1 VRSALRYFFTLVL
14 RIFFRR
20 IEISGA
26 EHVPSSGPILFVL
39 NHPNGLI
46 DPGFLLCL
54 APRRVSFLA
63 KAPLFRMPV
72 VGWLCRTFQAIPVH
86 RRQDAGSDPA
96 QNRETFEAAR
106 RVLAGGGAIAIF
118 PEGTSHNDPQLRPF
132 KTGAARIA
140 LGAAAALGENTRPI
154 RIVPAGLYYRAK
166 QTFRSAAL
174 LHYGEPFEVPSITLA
189 PGAEPPAAAVLALTE
204 RIGTALAEL
213 TLQAERVEA
222 LALVARAQRI
232 FSTADEPPTTPASL
246 AQELEVRRR
255 FVLGYRLLRERWP
268 DRFTAV
274 QARIDRYE
282 SALQAAGLDPR
293 HLTPRTYTLARVLRY
308 VVQSVLAFALLLPPA
323 LAGALVHYPAYRI
336 VGYVATGISKGDES
350 ALATVKL
357 LAATLLFPLTWAAVA
372 VAVWIWTKGNLV
384 ATVGTVAV
392 LPVAGLLALVFF
404 ERMDRMIGRIR
415 ALGLLLFKKWP
426 FMRLVAERRAI
437 REEILA
443 LGKELGLTAGAL
455 PERAPPAKDPGSV

>member
-1 VRSALRYFFTLVL
+1 VRSAVRSFFALVL

-20 IEISGA
+20 IEVSGV
-26 EHVPSSGPILFVL
+26 EHVPSVGPVLFVL

-63 KAPLFRMPV
+63 KAPLFRMPL

-106 RVLAGGGAIAIF
+106 RVLADGGAIAIF

-140 LGAAAALGENTRPI
+140 LGAAAALGVGTRPI

-174 LHYGEPFEVPSITLA
+174 LHYGEPFDVPAIALA
-189 PGAEPPAAAVLALTE
+189 PGAEPPVEAVRALTE
-204 RIGTALAEL
+204 RIGQALAEL

-232 FSTADEPPTTPASL
+232 FSTADEPPATPAPL

-255 FVLGYRLLRERWP
+255 FVLGYRLLRE
-268 DRFTAV
+268 
-274 QARIDRYE
+274 
-282 SALQAAGLDPR
+282 SALTAAGLDPR
-293 HLTPRTYTLARVLRY
+293 HLTPRTYTFARVLRY
-308 VVQSVLAFALLLPPA
+308 VVQSVLVFALLLPPA
-323 LAGALVHYPAYRI
+323 AAGALVHYPAYRI

-372 VAVWIWTKGNLV
+372 VTVWIWTKGNVV
-384 ATVGTVAV
+384 ATVATIAV
-392 LPVAGLLALVFF
+392 LPLAGLGSLVFF
-404 ERMDRMIGRIR
+404 ERMDRLIGRIR
-415 ALGLLLFKKWP
+415 ALGLLLFKRWA

-443 LGKELGLTAGAL
+443 LGKELGL
-455 PERAPPAKDPGSV
+455 VV

>member
-1 VRSALRYFFTLVL
+1 MRSALRSFFALVL

-20 IEISGA
+20 IEVSGV
-26 EHVPSSGPILFVL
+26 EHVPSVGPVLFVL

-63 KAPLFRMPV
+63 KAPLFRMPL

-86 RRQDAGSDPA
+86 RRQDAGADLA

-140 LGAAAALGENTRPI
+140 LGAAAALGAGTRPI

-174 LHYGEPFEVPSITLA
+174 LHYGEPFDVPAIALA
-189 PGAEPPAAAVLALTE
+189 PGAEPPVEAVRALTE
-204 RIGTALAEL
+204 RIGQALAEL

-232 FSTADEPPTTPASL
+232 FSTADEPPAAPAPL
-246 AQELEVRRR
+246 AQELEVQRR

-268 DRFTAV
+268 DRFTAL

-282 SALQAAGLDPR
+282 SELTAAGLDPR
-293 HLTPRTYTLARVLRY
+293 HLTPRTYTFARVLRY
-308 VVQSVLAFALLLPPA
+308 VVQSVLVFALLLPPA

-357 LAATLLFPLTWAAVA
+357 LAATLLFPLTWAAVGI
-372 VAVWIWTKGNLV
+372 AVWIWTKGNVV

-392 LPVAGLLALVFF
+392 LPVAGLGSLVFF
-404 ERMDRMIGRIR
+404 ERVDRLIGRIR
-415 ALGLLLFKKWP
+415 ALGLLLFRKWA

-437 REEILA
+437 RAEIIA
-443 LGKELGLTAGAL
+443 LGKELGLVVEA
-455 PERAPPAKDPGSV
+455 

>member
-1 VRSALRYFFTLVL
+1 VRSALRSFFALVL

-20 IEISGA
+20 IEVSGV
-26 EHVPSSGPILFVL
+26 EHVPSVGPVLFVL

-63 KAPLFRMPV
+63 KAPLFRMPL

-86 RRQDAGSDPA
+86 RRQDAGADPA

-140 LGAAAALGENTRPI
+140 LGAAAALGAGTRPI
-154 RIVPAGLYYRAK
+154 RIPAGLYYRAK

-174 LHYGEPFEVPSITLA
+174 LHYGEPFDVPAIALA
-189 PGAEPPAAAVLALTE
+189 PGAEPPVEAVRALTE
-204 RIGTALAEL
+204 RIGQALAEL

-232 FSTADEPPTTPASL
+232 FSTADEPPAAPAPL
-246 AQELEVRRR
+246 AQELEVQRR

-268 DRFTAV
+268 DRFTAL

-282 SALQAAGLDPR
+282 SELTAAGLDPR
-293 HLTPRTYTLARVLRY
+293 HLTPRTYTFARVLRY
-308 VVQSVLAFALLLPPA
+308 VVQSVLVFALLLPPA

-357 LAATLLFPLTWAAVA
+357 LAATLLFPLTWAAVG
-372 VAVWIWTKGNLV
+372 VAVWIWTKGNVV

-392 LPVAGLLALVFF
+392 LPVAGLGSLVFF
-404 ERMDRMIGRIR
+404 ERVDRLIGRIR
-415 ALGLLLFKKWP
+415 ALGLLLFRKWA

-437 REEILA
+437 RAEIIA
-443 LGKELGLTAGAL
+443 LGKELGLVVEA
-455 PERAPPAKDPGSV
+455 

>member
-1 VRSALRYFFTLVL
+1 MRALLLPLLRVVL

-20 IEISGA
+20 IEVSGTDS
-26 EHVPSSGPILFVL
+26 VPSVGPVLFVL

-46 DPGFLLCL
+46 DPVFLLCL

-63 KAPLFRMPV
+63 KAPLFRMPG

-140 LGAAAALGENTRPI
+140 LGAAAALGAGTTPI

-166 QTFRSAAL
+166 QTFRSPAL
-174 LHYGEPFEVPSITLA
+174 LHCGEPFEVPSITLA
-189 PGAEPPAAAVLALTE
+189 PGAEPPAEAVLLLTE
-204 RIGTALAEL
+204 RIGKALAEL

-232 FSTADEPPTTPASL
+232 FSTADEPPSAPAPL
-246 AQELEVRRR
+246 AQELEVQRR
-255 FVLGYRLLRERWP
+255 FVLGYRLLQEKFP

-282 SALQAAGLDPR
+282 SALQAAGLDHR

-308 VVQSVLAFALLLPPA
+308 VVQSVLVFALLLPPA

-336 VGYVATGISKGDES
+336 VGYVATGISKGDAS
-350 ALATVKL
+350 ALAPAEL
-357 LAATLLFPLTWAAVA
+357 LAATLLFPLTGAAVG
-372 VAVWIWTKGNLV
+372 VAVWIWTTADV
-384 ATVGTVAV
+384 AATG
-392 LPVAGLLALVFF
+392 G
-404 ERMDRMIGRIR
+404 
-415 ALGLLLFKKWP
+415 
-426 FMRLVAERRAI
+426 
-437 REEILA
+437 
-443 LGKELGLTAGAL
+443 
-455 PERAPPAKDPGSV
+455 

>member
-1 VRSALRYFFTLVL
+1 MRSALRYFFALVL

-26 EHVPSSGPILFVL
+26 EHVPSVGPVLFVL

-132 KTGAARIA
+132 KTGAARIG
-140 LGAAAALGENTRPI
+140 LGAAAALGAGTTPI

-189 PGAEPPAAAVLALTE
+189 PGAEPPAEAVLALTE
-204 RIGTALAEL
+204 RIGKALAEL

-232 FSTADEPPTTPASL
+232 FSTADEPPSAPAPL

-293 HLTPRTYTLARVLRY
+293 HLTPRTYTFARVLRY
-308 VVQSVLAFALLLPPA
+308 VVQSVLVFALLLPPRR
-323 LAGALVHYPAYRI
+323 P
-336 VGYVATGISKGDES
+336 TS
-350 ALATVKL
+350 
-357 LAATLLFPLTWAAVA
+357 
-372 VAVWIWTKGNLV
+372 
-384 ATVGTVAV
+384 VGTTAS
-392 LPVAGLLALVFF
+392 
-404 ERMDRMIGRIR
+404 
-415 ALGLLLFKKWP
+415 
-426 FMRLVAERRAI
+426 RRA
-437 REEILA
+437 A
-443 LGKELGLTAGAL
+443 
-455 PERAPPAKDPGSV
+455 

>member
-1 VRSALRYFFTLVL
+1 
-14 RIFFRR
+14 
-20 IEISGA
+20 
-26 EHVPSSGPILFVL
+26 
-39 NHPNGLI
+39 
-46 DPGFLLCL
+46 
-54 APRRVSFLA
+54 
-63 KAPLFRMPV
+63 MPV

-118 PEGTSHNDPQLRPF
+118 PEGASHNDPQLRPF

-140 LGAAAALGENTRPI
+140 LGAAAALGVGTRPI

-174 LHYGEPFEVPSITLA
+174 LHYGEPFDVPAIALA
-189 PGAEPPAAAVLALTE
+189 PGAEPPAQAVRALTE
-204 RIGTALAEL
+204 RIGQALAEL

-232 FSTADEPPTTPASL
+232 FSTADEPPAAPAPL

-268 DRFTAV
+268 DRFTAL
-274 QARIDRYE
+274 QARVDRYE
-282 SALQAAGLDPR
+282 SALTAAGLDPR
-293 HLTPRTYTLARVLRY
+293 HLTPRTYTFARVLRY
-308 VVQSVLAFALLLPPA
+308 VVQSVLVFALLLPPA

-372 VAVWIWTKGNLV
+372 VTVWIWTKGNVV
-384 ATVGTVAV
+384 ATVATIAV
-392 LPVAGLLALVFF
+392 LPLAGLGSLVFF
-404 ERMDRMIGRIR
+404 ERMDRLIGRIR
-415 ALGLLLFKKWP
+415 ALGLLLFKRWA

-443 LGKELGLTAGAL
+443 LGKELGL
-455 PERAPPAKDPGSV
+455 VV

>member
-1 VRSALRYFFTLVL
+1 VRAALRFFFSLVL

-20 IEISGA
+20 IEISGS
-26 EHVPSSGPILFVL
+26 EHVPPRGPVLFVL

-140 LGAAAALGENTRPI
+140 LGAAAALGGGGGSAPI

-174 LHYGEPFEVPSITLA
+174 LHYGEPFDVPSLALA
-189 PGAEPPAAAVLALTE
+189 PGAEPPVEAVRALTE
-204 RIGTALAEL
+204 RIGQALAEL

-232 FSTADEPPTTPASL
+232 FSTADEPPAAPAPL

-282 SALQAAGLDPR
+282 SALTAAGLDPR
-293 HLTPRTYTLARVLRY
+293 HLTPRTYTAARVLRY
-308 VVQSVLAFALLLPPA
+308 IVQSVLVFALLLPPA

-357 LAATLLFPLTWAAVA
+357 LAATLLFPLTWAAVG
-372 VAVWIWTKGNLV
+372 VAVWIWTKGNVV
-384 ATVGTVAV
+384 ATLRTVAV
-392 LPVAGLLALVFF
+392 LPFAGLLSLMFF
-404 ERMDRMIGRIR
+404 ERVDRLIGRIR
-415 ALGLLLFKKWP
+415 ALGLLLFRKWA

-437 REEILA
+437 RDEILA
-443 LGKELGLTAGAL
+443 LGKDLGLIIEA
-455 PERAPPAKDPGSV
+455 